1 MCALVV
7 PAAWIAQHELGIM
20 KGKLAAE
27 VEARARTEQ
36 HVREL
41 EGQLSKIDAGQGVAE
56 IILKLKQ
63 ERDSEVALRAQ
74 LEDKV
79 TALRKQLAELEVTHE
94 VNVVC
99 ISMGSSTAV
108 VVSSVGLP
116 ELIMHNE
123 SGGGWA

>member
-1 MCALVV
+1 MLCTHV
-7 PAAWIAQHELGIM
+7 QHELGIM

-79 TALRKQLAELEVTHE
+79 AALRKQLAELEVKHE
-94 VNVVC
+94 VHCVFLNGSIDLVVVTGC
-99 ISMGSSTAV
+99 QGSSTTLD
-108 VVSSVGLP
+108 VG
-116 ELIMHNE
+116 
-123 SGGGWA
+123 